1 MHRDKKLDNKEKL
14 MYNYNLKIM
23 SKEENAL

>member
-1 MHRDKKLDNKEKL
+1 MRKGEKLDNKEKL